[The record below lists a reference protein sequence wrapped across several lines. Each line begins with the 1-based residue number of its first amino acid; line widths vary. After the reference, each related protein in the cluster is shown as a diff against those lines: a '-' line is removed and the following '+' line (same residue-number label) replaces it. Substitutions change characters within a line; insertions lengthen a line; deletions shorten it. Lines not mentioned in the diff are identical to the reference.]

1 MRTSDS
7 NPLFE
12 RYPHLFKQ
20 PLAQPPKRKPN
31 IDEAIKGRESE
42 YEDEIELYKVYGGD

>member
-12 RYPHLFKQ
+12 RYPHLFQ
-20 PLAQPPKRKPN
+20 QASPQSQERRPT
-31 IDEAIKGRESE
+31 IDEAIKDKEAE
-42 YEDEIELYKVYGGD
+42 YEEEVELYKIYGGD

>member
-20 PLAQPPKRKPN
+20 DFVKLPKRRLT
-31 IDEAIKGRESE
+31 IDEAIKGREAE
-42 YEDEIELYKVYGGD
+42 YEEEIELYRTYGGD

>member
-12 RYPHLFKQ
+12 RYPHLFQQTSTQ
-20 PLAQPPKRKPN
+20 PLERRPT
-31 IDEAIKGRESE
+31 IDEAIKGKEAE
-42 YEDEIELYKVYGGD
+42 YEEEIELYKIYGGD